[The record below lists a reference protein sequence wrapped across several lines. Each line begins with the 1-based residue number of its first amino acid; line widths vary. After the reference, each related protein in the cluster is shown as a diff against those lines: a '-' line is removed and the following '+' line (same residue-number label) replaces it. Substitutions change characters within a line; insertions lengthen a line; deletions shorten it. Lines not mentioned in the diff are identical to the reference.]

1 MTNWKI
7 QAAKDP
13 ETSPQILSSLLDSPD
28 CHEYLIKN
36 PSTPMS
42 VLAALGVKEAF
53 TSDPMNRRMQVAKV
67 LSNAPTS
74 EIVDRILT
82 WTEGSLNVL
91 QDGEDPDSIS
101 YSRTIKHYFYPSA
114 AKNPNTPLKYLEEF
128 AESEY
133 DLTVSYLAP
142 NPSLPK
148 KIINEFAESL
158 ISASTERDFSRY
170 DRVAENPKLDP
181 KYLKMLSKHEKYYI
195 RAAVARNPNTPEDAQ
210 VDLASDTDS
219 YVFFQLQFNQN
230 LYESALLK
238 MCQRTKSDIRKS
250 TQWVDD
256 YYNNLKDRALT
267 GNFSES
273 LQKLVIS
280 PDWPN
285 WG

>member
-13 ETSPQILSSLLDSPD
+13 ETSPQILSSLLDSPE

-36 PSTPMS
+36 PSTPTG

-53 TSDPMNRRMQVAKV
+53 TSDPMNRRMQVAEV
-67 LSNAPTS
+67 LSHAPTS
-74 EIVDRILT
+74 EIIDRILT

-128 AESEY
+128 AKSEY
-133 DLTVSYLAP
+133 DLTIINLAP

-158 ISASTERDFSRY
+158 ISASTDSDRSQY
-170 DRVAENPKLDP
+170 YRVAENPKLDP
-181 KYLKMLSKHEKYYI
+181 KYLKILSKHEKYYI
-195 RAAVARNPNTPEDAQ
+195 RAAVARNSNTPEDAQ
-210 VDLASDTDS
+210 IDLASDTDS

-267 GNFSES
+267 GKFSES

>member
-13 ETSPQILSSLLDSPD
+13 ETSPQILSSLLDSPE

-36 PSTPMS
+36 PSTPTG
-42 VLAALGVKEAF
+42 VLATLGVKEAF
-53 TSDPMNRRMQVAKV
+53 TSDPMNRRMQVAEV
-67 LSNAPTS
+67 LSNAPTP
-74 EIVDRILT
+74 EIIDRILT

-91 QDGEDPDSIS
+91 QEGEDPDSIS

-128 AESEY
+128 AKSEY

-148 KIINEFAESL
+148 KFINEFAECL
-158 ISASTERDFSRY
+158 IAASTEREFSRY
-170 DRVAENPKLDP
+170 DRIAENPKLDP
-181 KYLKMLSKHEKYYI
+181 KYLKILSRHEKYYI

-210 VDLASDTDS
+210 VELAADTDS
-219 YVFFQLQFNQN
+219 YVFFQLQANQN
-230 LYESALLK
+230 LCESALLK
-238 MCQRTKSDIRKS
+238 MCQRTKADVRKS

-256 YYNNLKDRALT
+256 YYNNLKNKALA
-267 GNFSES
+267 GNYSKSIQE
-273 LQKLVIS
+273 LVVS
-280 PDWPN
+280 PDWPI
-285 WG
+285 